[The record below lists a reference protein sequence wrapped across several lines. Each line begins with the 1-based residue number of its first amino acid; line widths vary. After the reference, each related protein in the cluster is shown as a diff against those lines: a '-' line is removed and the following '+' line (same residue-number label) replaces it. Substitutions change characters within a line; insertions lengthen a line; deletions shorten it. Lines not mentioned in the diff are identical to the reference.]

1 MMPKNAIDKPPDF
14 FPTTRQDEFIFAK
27 IQYLKVGGHEFNSR
41 LKIPNQR
48 VESSGFSRM
57 VG

>member
-1 MMPKNAIDKPPDF
+1 MPLINHLISSLP
-14 FPTTRQDEFIFAK
+14 RQDEFIFAK

-41 LKIPNQR
+41 LEIPNQR